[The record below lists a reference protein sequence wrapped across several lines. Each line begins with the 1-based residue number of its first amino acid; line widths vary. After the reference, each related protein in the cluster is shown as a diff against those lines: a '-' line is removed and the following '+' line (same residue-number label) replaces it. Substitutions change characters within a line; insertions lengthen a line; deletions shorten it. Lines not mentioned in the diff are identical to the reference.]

1 MSGQVP
7 PYQQQYGGQ
16 QPPYGQQQQQFN
28 QTQND
33 SQVLMSSEFAP
44 SKMFNFKFEVTREGV
59 GQLGQNPGLQQQQP
73 KLTLSPEEKAVMK
86 ECTDESFWYRS
97 LPLSVALMGTAHLLV
112 ERGILK
118 PSLRYGS
125 KPKVAIASFLGYF
138 FGKFSYA
145 EACANKF
152 LSKAPRSE
160 ISDAIRAR
168 RGLPALEPEPSNG
181 PDYSGLGV
189 PQQESSPLQYG
200 YQPEQ
205 GVPGSPQPPSTNN
218 YEDLRRRNR
227 EMSQVP
233 NDGYRSSMPQ
243 VGQGV
248 EGQSGSAY
256 DDLRRR
262 NRESNQQPESQ
273 PYPRPPAP
281 LQPQQPGGYQPQKQ
295 GQGESKYGDD
305 GFE

>member
-7 PYQQQYGGQ
+7 PYQQQYGGQQPPYGGQ

-33 SQVLMSSEFAP
+33 SQ
-44 SKMFNFKFEVTREGV
+44 GV

-205 GVPGSPQPPSTNN
+205 GVTGSPQPPSTNN

-248 EGQSGSAY
+248 EGQSSGSPY

>member
-1 MSGQVP
+1 MSGQIP

-33 SQVLMSSEFAP
+33 SQ
-44 SKMFNFKFEVTREGV
+44 GV

-205 GVPGSPQPPSTNN
+205 GVTGSPQPPSTNN

-227 EMSQVP
+227 EKSQVP

-243 VGQGV
+243 V
-248 EGQSGSAY
+248 
-256 DDLRRR
+256 
-262 NRESNQQPESQ
+262 
-273 PYPRPPAP
+273 
-281 LQPQQPGGYQPQKQ
+281 
-295 GQGESKYGDD
+295 
-305 GFE
+305 